1 METKEQYLLE
11 AKNLS
16 KYFPVK
22 NFFGKLVQEVRAVDR
37 VNLSIKKGETFGLV
51 GESGCG
57 ESTLGRTLIRMYEPT
72 DGILTY
78 DGHDITKTKGKEL
91 LAYHKRMQIIFQDPY
106 SALDP
111 HQNVREIMAEPIAVF
126 EKLPEKEM
134 DERIVS
140 LLEKVGM
147 KADDMEKYAYEFSG
161 GQRQR
166 IGIARALSVNPEFL
180 LCDEPISA
188 LDVSIQAQVVNVLED
203 LQQELGLTY
212 LFVAHDLS
220 MVRHISDR
228 IGVMYL
234 GKIVESGESDE
245 VYDNPCH
252 PYTRA
257 LLASIPI
264 ADPKRALSLEHC
276 GIEGDL
282 PSPLHVPSGCRFH
295 TRCPYATDQ
304 CRQQEPELE
313 VSCRNC
319 SGLLGRCRGRA
330 RKLGTVPN
338 IPCRH
343 DRRKETTFVKRLEE
357 SSRSC
362 IRVGGG
368 LDYEAGISISVAGRS
383 DTDSCNRMGAGG
395 GDPCGYAVMS
405 WYGRIYRPI

>member
-1 METKEQYLLE
+1 MEIKEQYLLE

-22 NFFGKLVQEVRAVDR
+22 NFFGKTIQQVKAVDR
-37 VNLSIKKGETFGLV
+37 VSLSIKRGETFGLV

-57 ESTLGRTLIRMYEPT
+57 KSTLGRTLIRMYEPT
-72 DGILTY
+72 DGTLIY
-78 DGHDITKTKGKEL
+78 DGDDITKIKGKEL
-91 LAYHKRMQIIFQDPY
+91 LSYHKRMQIIFQDPY

-111 HQNVREIMAEPIAVF
+111 HQNVREIMAEPISVF
-126 EKLPEKEM
+126 EKLSEKEM
-134 DERIVS
+134 EQRIVG

-147 KADDMEKYAYEFSG
+147 KADDMGKYAYEFSG

-166 IGIARALSVNPEFL
+166 IGIARALSVHPEFL

-203 LQQELGLTY
+203 LQKELGLTY

-234 GKIVESGESDE
+234 GKVVESGESDE

-252 PYTRA
+252 PYTQA
-257 LLASIPI
+257 LLKAIPI
-264 ADPKRALSLEHC
+264 ADPKRALSLEQF
-276 GIEGDL
+276 GMKGEL

-295 TRCPYATDQ
+295 PRCPYAMDL

-313 VSCRNC
+313 ER
-319 SGLLGRCRGRA
+319 
-330 RKLGTVPN
+330 
-338 IPCRH
+338 IPGH
-343 DRRKETTFVKRLEE
+343 L
-357 SSRSC
+357 
-362 IRVGGG
+362 
-368 LDYEAGISISVAGRS
+368 VA
-383 DTDSCNRMGAGG
+383 C
-395 GDPCGYAVMS
+395 
-405 WYGRIYRPI
+405 WKK

>member
-1 METKEQYLLE
+1 MEIKEQYLLE

-22 NFFGKLVQEVRAVDR
+22 NFFGKTIQQVKAVDR
-37 VNLSIKKGETFGLV
+37 VSLSIKRGETFGLV

-57 ESTLGRTLIRMYEPT
+57 KSTLGRTLIRMYEPT
-72 DGILTY
+72 DGTLIY
-78 DGHDITKTKGKEL
+78 DGDDITKIKGKEL
-91 LAYHKRMQIIFQDPY
+91 LSYHKRMQIIFQDPY

-111 HQNVREIMAEPIAVF
+111 HQNVREIMAEPILVF
-126 EKLPEKEM
+126 EKLSEKEM
-134 DERIVS
+134 EQRIVG

-147 KADDMEKYAYEFSG
+147 KADDMGKYAYEFSG

-166 IGIARALSVNPEFL
+166 IGIARALSVHPEFL

-203 LQQELGLTY
+203 LQKELGLTY

-234 GKIVESGESDE
+234 GKVVESGESDE

-252 PYTRA
+252 PYTQA
-257 LLASIPI
+257 LLKAIPI
-264 ADPKRALSLEHC
+264 ADPKRALSLEQF
-276 GIEGDL
+276 GMKGEL

-295 TRCPYATDQ
+295 TRCPYAMDL

-313 VSCRNC
+313 ERTP
-319 SGLLGRCRGRA
+319 GHL
-330 RKLGTVPN
+330 
-338 IPCRH
+338 
-343 DRRKETTFVKRLEE
+343 
-357 SSRSC
+357 
-362 IRVGGG
+362 
-368 LDYEAGISISVAGRS
+368 VA
-383 DTDSCNRMGAGG
+383 C
-395 GDPCGYAVMS
+395 
-405 WYGRIYRPI
+405 WKK